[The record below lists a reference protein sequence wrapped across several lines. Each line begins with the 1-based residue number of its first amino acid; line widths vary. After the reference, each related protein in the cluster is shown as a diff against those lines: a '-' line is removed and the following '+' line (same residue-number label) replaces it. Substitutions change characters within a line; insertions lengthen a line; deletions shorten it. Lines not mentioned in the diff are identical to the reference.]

1 MVKLKD
7 IADVCNVNISTVSRA
22 LSGKS
27 QGNSEKYQL
36 ILDVAKQMNYTPN
49 VTARSLASG
58 ASKTIGL
65 IVVGVESDYYTQ
77 IMKAVEKELYK
88 YGYVLIVGIGNY
100 DFKKEMDCLS
110 AFVER
115 QVDGIIMVGP
125 FSSEFNDKLPQL
137 QRLLRQPS
145 VIVQAK
151 TKCRFATH
159 ITMNDRAGIF
169 EAVEY
174 LTKLGHKNLG
184 YISEKNAKTGRVY
197 HFKDAL
203 AEYGLEFNEDFVKI
217 GEGRLEI
224 GGYQAMKAMLDMK
237 RLPTAIFCSNDN
249 IALGASKAIYECG
262 LRIPQD
268 ISLMGY
274 DGIKE
279 TAYLASALTTVGQ
292 PLQEMSQLA
301 VQQIVNC
308 ADSRE
313 KEHFLDLTV
322 QPHLIVRESTA
333 PPIGDYLVVK
343 NGVNW
348 ESEGK
353 EACPK

>member
-1 MVKLKD
+1 MARLKD
-7 IADVCNVNISTVSRA
+7 IADLCNVNISTVSRV

-27 QGNSEKYQL
+27 SGNSKTYRL
-36 ILDVAKQMNYTPN
+36 IHDVAEQLNYTPN
-49 VTARSLASG
+49 ITARSLASG

-65 IVVGVESDYYTQ
+65 ILVGVESDYYTQ
-77 IMKAVEKELYK
+77 IMKSVEKELYK

-100 DFKKEMDCLS
+100 DYKKEMDCLS
-110 AFVER
+110 AFVDR

-125 FSSEFNDKLPQL
+125 FSNEFNNRLTQL
-137 QRLLRQPS
+137 NRLFKQPS

-174 LTKLGHKNLG
+174 LATIGHRQLG
-184 YISEKNAKTGRVY
+184 YVSEKNAKTGRLD

-203 AEYGLEFNEDFVKI
+203 VKYNLAFNKDFVKI
-217 GEGRLEI
+217 GEGRLEM
-224 GGYQAMKAMLDMK
+224 GGYQAMKDMLRMEH
-237 RLPTAIFCSNDN
+237 LPTAVFCSNDN
-249 IALGASKAIYECG
+249 IALGASKAIYESG
-262 LRIPQD
+262 RRIPQD
-268 ISLMGY
+268 ISIMGY

-279 TAYLASALTTVGQ
+279 AAYLSPALTTVGQ

-301 VQQIVNC
+301 VQQIVNRL
-308 ADSRE
+308 SSQE

-333 PPIGDYLVVK
+333 QLIGD
-343 NGVNW
+343 
-348 ESEGK
+348 
-353 EACPK
+353 